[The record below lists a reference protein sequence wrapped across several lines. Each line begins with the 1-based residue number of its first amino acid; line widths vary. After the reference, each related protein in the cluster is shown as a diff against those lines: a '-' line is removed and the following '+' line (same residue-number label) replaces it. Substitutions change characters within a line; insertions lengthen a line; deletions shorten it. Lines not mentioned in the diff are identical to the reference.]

1 MPRFCYDAGDDGH
14 TLVGLL
20 YQGSGCYGGGG
31 AFDPEDPPGLTKP
44 AKPVSSKR
52 LKAGCNIFQHAARG

>member
-1 MPRFCYDAGDDGH
+1 MPAMMGTRWWDFYIRAPGAM
-14 TLVGLL
+14 
-20 YQGSGCYGGGG
+20 GGGG